1 MLQYLL
7 GHMRTGHGLAK
18 RGESVEMNAYNVQH
32 LTRRMFGAMAR
43 QIVALPVP
51 AG

>member
-1 MLQYLL
+1 
-7 GHMRTGHGLAK
+7 
-18 RGESVEMNAYNVQH
+18 MNACNVQH